1 MGAGLII
8 RREGPRISVNKLGE
22 YITCKAARQRAILY
36 DQKFPSDYVTP
47 FYDDASEAVSLFIA
61 DGMENP
67 AVLER
72 RIKLLEQ
79 SPTNTGWQQRR
90 MLGNIE
96 AIETFM
102 SMMDALDLS
111 GISCQLGS
119 QSPPRLPIRNVEVS
133 VRPEVILSR
142 PSAKGRGRSVGALK
156 LHFPKTN
163 PLSEEAAGYVSAVA
177 TRFCECNLMEE
188 GTPDSRLCFVLDL
201 ASAQFYPG
209 VQSVRRR
216 LKDVEAAC
224 EQIFNLWDTI
234 KET

>member
-1 MGAGLII
+1 
-8 RREGPRISVNKLGE
+8 VNKLGE
-22 YITCKAARQRAILY
+22 YITSKAARQRSVLY
-36 DQKFPSDYVTP
+36 NQKFPPDYVTP
-47 FYDDASEAVSLFIA
+47 FYDDASEAISLFVA

-67 AVLER
+67 AILES

-79 SPTNTGWQQRR
+79 SPARTGWQQRR

-102 SMMDALDLS
+102 GMIDALDLS
-111 GISCQLGS
+111 GISCRLGS

-142 PSAKGRGRSVGALK
+142 SSAKGRGRTVGALK

-177 TRFCECNLMEE
+177 TRFCECNLMDE

-201 ASAQFYPG
+201 ASARLYPG
-209 VQSVRRR
+209 VKSVRER
-216 LKDVEAAC
+216 LKDAEAAC
-224 EQIFNLWDTI
+224 EQIFNLWETI
-234 KET
+234 KEA